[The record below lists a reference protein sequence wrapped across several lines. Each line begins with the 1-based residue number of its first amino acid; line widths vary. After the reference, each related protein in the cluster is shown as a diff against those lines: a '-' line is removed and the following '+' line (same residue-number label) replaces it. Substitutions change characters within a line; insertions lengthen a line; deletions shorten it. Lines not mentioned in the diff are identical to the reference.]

1 MQLTPRFRTHR
12 DRLRGRHGKPTWLG
26 EMRRLVLRPGDVVVM
41 TFPHDVPDEIAAL
54 LKREWEHYVPGTK
67 CVVIGSGGRVG
78 VLNTNNLSEGV
89 AHHVQSHL

>member
-1 MQLTPRFRTHR
+1 MPLTPRLRAHR
-12 DRLRGRHGKPTWLG
+12 DRLRGRHGKPAWLG

-41 TFPHDVPDEIAAL
+41 TFPHEIPDDIAVR

-78 VLNTNNLSEGV
+78 VINTNNLSDGV
-89 AHHVQSHL
+89 EHHVQSHL